1 LLDKFFDKIRS
12 DENLVGYHRG
22 QQIRTVKKGGIKTRV
37 IKNRHFKNVIIEEK
51 QLTKESLIICF
62 DRVFKANDN
71 AEVMYNQLLE
81 RGFTNVYFAIDNHCR
96 DYQRLTELNFNL
108 VDYGSSLFK
117 SLYVQ
122 ADFIFSSSCDNEIIN
137 YQGLRFDKQLKFTTK
152 FIFLQHGVITDDL
165 SEWIVDK
172 RFDYIVASTKDE
184 YDFLNKSCNILSS
197 QILQVGLPRF
207 TNLINKEK
215 KMILIT
221 PTWRSY
227 LDKETFISSSFY
239 LAWTKLLNE
248 LVNRFDGEINF
259 VIHPMFSEYSEL
271 FKLDSKVNILR
282 PIDVDYQQLIN
293 EALVLITDYSSIFM
307 DFKYLKKDVYF
318 YQFDQEEFF
327 AKHTYKQRLDYT
339 KFGHVVDQKLNI
351 ELNSNMESVDFYQ
364 EDLIE
369 VLTNRLLEE

>member
-1 LLDKFFDKIRS
+1 
-12 DENLVGYHRG
+12 
-22 QQIRTVKKGGIKTRV
+22 
-37 IKNRHFKNVIIEEK
+37 
-51 QLTKESLIICF
+51 
-62 DRVFKANDN
+62 
-71 AEVMYNQLLE
+71 
-81 RGFTNVYFAIDNHCR
+81 
-96 DYQRLTELNFNL
+96 
-108 VDYGSSLFK
+108 
-117 SLYVQ
+117 
-122 ADFIFSSSCDNEIIN
+122 
-137 YQGLRFDKQLKFTTK
+137 
-152 FIFLQHGVITDDL
+152 
-165 SEWIVDK
+165 
-172 RFDYIVASTKDE
+172 
-184 YDFLNKSCNILSS
+184 
-197 QILQVGLPRF
+197 
-207 TNLINKEK
+207 
-215 KMILIT
+215 MILIT

-259 VIHPMFSEYSEL
+259 VIHPMFSEYAEL